1 MVGERAGRS
10 QNPGYSA
17 SNAKGEERPSVE
29 QKARGG
35 TGEPGLQG
43 GPRQTE
49 GWSLKQK
56 KHQADGD
63 RTGAGAG
70 DSGNWAEVC
79 MQFSYGQV
87 RPAERHPSFRL
98 LPSDAA
104 LTLHVFRVLG
114 AVFASRL
121 VSLIKVGET
130 PADTAPRNSLRTNPS
145 LDITLIK
152 EHDRAQPH
160 SP

>member
-1 MVGERAGRS
+1 MVGGRAGRS

-17 SNAKGEERPSVE
+17 SNAEGEERPSVE

-70 DSGNWAEVC
+70 DSGTWAEVL
-79 MQFSYGQV
+79 YATLLWAGQ
-87 RPAERHPSFRL
+87 
-98 LPSDAA
+98 
-104 LTLHVFRVLG
+104 
-114 AVFASRL
+114 AS
-121 VSLIKVGET
+121 
-130 PADTAPRNSLRTNPS
+130 
-145 LDITLIK
+145 
-152 EHDRAQPH
+152 
-160 SP
+160 